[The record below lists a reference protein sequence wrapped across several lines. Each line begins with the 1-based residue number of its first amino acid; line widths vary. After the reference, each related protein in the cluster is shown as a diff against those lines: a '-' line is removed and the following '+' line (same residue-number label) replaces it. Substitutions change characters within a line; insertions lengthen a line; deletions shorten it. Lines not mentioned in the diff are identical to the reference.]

1 MKLSTILRAIVRP
14 IVDVQVFYDALQVQ
28 ILGASGPGLLIS
40 DTRPTYGYPPRTT
53 HSQIGGLHV
62 AYWGRDT
69 LVHPAPEA
77 TS

>member
-1 MKLSTILRAIVRP
+1 MKFCNILRAIVRP
-14 IVDVQVFYDALQVQ
+14 LVEVQVYDDALQVQ
-28 ILGASGPGLLIS
+28 ILGSSGPGLLVS
-40 DTRPTYGYPPRTT
+40 DARPMYGCPPRAT

-77 TS
+77 S